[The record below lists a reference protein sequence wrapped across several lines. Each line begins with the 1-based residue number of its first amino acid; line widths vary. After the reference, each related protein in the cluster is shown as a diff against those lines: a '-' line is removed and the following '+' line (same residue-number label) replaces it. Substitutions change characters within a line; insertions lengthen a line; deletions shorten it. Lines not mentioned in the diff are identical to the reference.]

1 VIPFTGLSIGK
12 HTYEFDIDKKFF
24 DVYGTELIHSGQI
37 KVVLD
42 LSKSANMLLLEFSHK
57 GVFYTECDR
66 CLNDIEMPIE
76 GKNKVVIKFGTES
89 GDESDEIFVLPTEAH
104 EIDVAP
110 LIYEYIGISV
120 PYRRVPADCDETDK
134 YCDTEIGNRLS
145 GIILTGDDEE
155 DEIIE
160 PEPDPRW
167 QKLKNLLDD
176 NNNDNKSKKE

>member
-1 VIPFTGLSIGK
+1 
-12 HTYEFDIDKKFF
+12 
-24 DVYGTELIHSGQI
+24 
-37 KVVLD
+37 
-42 LSKSANMLLLEFSHK
+42 
-57 GVFYTECDR
+57 
-66 CLNDIEMPIE
+66 
-76 GKNKVVIKFGTES
+76 
-89 GDESDEIFVLPTEAH
+89 
-104 EIDVAP
+104 
-110 LIYEYIGISV
+110 V

-155 DEIIE
+155 DEITE